1 MYKLN
6 HLIGCVL
13 TGMVPDE
20 RAQVQRTRQEAAE
33 FRNKFGYNVLV
44 DHLAKRVADIAQVST
59 QHAWM
64 RPLGVCISAQFFPA
78 FFFVEFSLF
87 SAAMIMG
94 GIDEELGPQL
104 YKCDPAGYYVGY
116 FAAAAGQKDIE
127 ASNFLGTKLKSKPSA
142 ELSENETIQLAINA
156 LQTVLAVDFKPTD
169 LVRPP

>member
-64 RPLGVCISAQFFPA
+64 RPLGVS
-78 FFFVEFSLF
+78 
-87 SAAMIMG
+87 MIMG